1 MFDKRLWGNCYSW
14 KMVSIFM
21 LWAAIFLWIP
31 SEKYEGPVTNFGQVP
46 VYAANG
52 NKLPK
57 RL

>member
-1 MFDKRLWGNCYSW
+1 
-14 KMVSIFM
+14 MVGIFM